1 METIEVSSETRRWL
15 STFRSKPD
23 EQLSRTLR
31 RVLELADQKRGIRM
45 RAKAKPSTK
54 EQREKAGASKKEL
67 VRDML
72 LAEPTSLQQIADRL
86 SVKLSAAQ
94 SLVGDVSAMGYRNE
108 STLVDGVRFYVTK
121 KP

>member
-31 RVLELADQKRGIRM
+31 RVLELADQKRGIRI

-54 EQREKAGASKKEL
+54 EQRQKAGASKKEL

-72 LAEPTSLQQIADRL
+72 LAGPTSVQQIADRL
-86 SVKLSAAQ
+86 SVTLSAAQ

-108 STLVDGVRFYVTK
+108 SDLVDGVRFYVTK